1 MHTPLG
7 MANCLEAFAC
17 LCPAAAVY
25 ELRLLLESYAVAFRK
40 PQRILSIACDH
51 VRTWLREL
59 QLSIRLRR
67 KAAITI
73 IRHKHRWTSI
83 EWQRK

>member
-1 MHTPLG
+1 MGTPLG
-7 MANCLEAFAC
+7 MANCLEAFAY
-17 LCPAAAVY
+17 LCPAAAMY
-25 ELRLLLESYAVAFRK
+25 ELTLLLETHAVAFRK
-40 PQRILSIACDH
+40 PQRILSITCNH
-51 VRTWLREL
+51 LRTWLREL

-83 EWQRK
+83 ER